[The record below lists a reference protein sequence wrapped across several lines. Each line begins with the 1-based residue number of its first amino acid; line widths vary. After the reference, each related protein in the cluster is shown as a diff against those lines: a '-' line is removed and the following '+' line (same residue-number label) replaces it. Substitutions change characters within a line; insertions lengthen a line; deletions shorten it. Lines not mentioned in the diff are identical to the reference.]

1 MRGNTGGFGGPR
13 LEPAHCHFVYVP
25 SAEAG
30 PRAKTRAFGWG
41 SLRAAGPGA
50 PRQVST
56 VTSSQQGAHPGR
68 SSGAPGTEPRGCV
81 AFSSRPLCQRAAQ
94 GGLPRPCGRPPMGAF
109 GCQPCDGKPRA
120 PPCASRGAPGSPVS
134 CPRPDRRELRSARS
148 GRRSR
153 WTALRRPDPAPPKT
167 ARLTLL
173 QGWPRTSSHGCRF
186 ASVCPMPRAAGDRR
200 VTARRSCA
208 TPAHLGGQATAC
220 SYALTFT
227 GGEWGQKSALDP
239 RARLCAPRSVGTF
252 PSVHQAAVGVDSG
265 LVRICVMVQRVRTLE

>member
-1 MRGNTGGFGGPR
+1 MSPRGTWDSP
-13 LEPAHCHFVYVP
+13 EVQ
-25 SAEAG
+25 
-30 PRAKTRAFGWG
+30 
-41 SLRAAGPGA
+41 AAGA
-50 PRQVST
+50 P
-56 VTSSQQGAHPGR
+56 SQPLLPACQAGLQATRVLP
-68 SSGAPGTEPRGCV
+68 SPRHTW
-81 AFSSRPLCQRAAQ
+81 
-94 GGLPRPCGRPPMGAF
+94 
-109 GCQPCDGKPRA
+109 K
-120 PPCASRGAPGSPVS
+120 
-134 CPRPDRRELRSARS
+134 
-148 GRRSR
+148 RRSCR
-153 WTALRRPDPAPPKT
+153 YFHPLPPLALPKT
-167 ARLTLL
+167 VRLTLL

-265 LVRICVMVQRVRTLE
+265 LVHICVMVQRARTSE

>member
-1 MRGNTGGFGGPR
+1 MSRRPKQVPGPR
-13 LEPAHCHFVYVP
+13 PAP
-25 SAEAG
+25 SGGEACA
-30 PRAKTRAFGWG
+30 PRAPRPLGRFPR
-41 SLRAAGPGA
+41 SRAASRGRPQAAARGPQGPSPEAARCLQLA
-50 PRQVST
+50 P
-56 VTSSQQGAHPGR
+56 
-68 SSGAPGTEPRGCV
+68 
-81 AFSSRPLCQRAAQ
+81 QRAAQ

-265 LVRICVMVQRVRTLE
+265 LVRICVMVQRARTLE